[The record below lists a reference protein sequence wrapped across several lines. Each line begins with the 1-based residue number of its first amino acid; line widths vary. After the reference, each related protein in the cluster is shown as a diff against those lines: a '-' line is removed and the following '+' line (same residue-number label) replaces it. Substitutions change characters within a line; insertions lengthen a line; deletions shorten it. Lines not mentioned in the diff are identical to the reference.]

1 MSPEQCREARERL
14 KWSRYDLA
22 VAADVPLWF
31 IAAFEEHKEGAAD
44 FLAHYELAMRAA
56 LEAVGIG
63 FPFEI
68 ENGRAAPAGVT
79 YSPRG
84 KGETH

>member
-1 MSPEQCREARERL
+1 MIESPEQCREARERL

-31 IAAFEEHKEGAAD
+31 IAAFEEHKEGAG
-44 FLAHYELAMRAA
+44 LPRAHELAMRAA

-68 ENGRAAPAGVT
+68 ETGAPR
-79 YSPRG
+79 PP
-84 KGETH
+84 E